1 MKLCIL
7 GTFLVIFLL
16 LDAFQ
21 CHPKAISITEEDL
34 QKDILFAARNKN
46 LDSLVRRKRFILPGV
61 TPNLL
66 NILLFPTPIL
76 PTNFIGLQVT
86 LPAPKKRT

>member
-34 QKDILFAARNKN
+34 QKDILNAARNKN
-46 LDSLVRRKRFILPGV
+46 LDSLVSSHNVLIPF
-61 TPNLL
+61 
-66 NILLFPTPIL
+66 LFSY
-76 PTNFIGLQVT
+76 NC
-86 LPAPKKRT
+86 R

>member
-1 MKLCIL
+1 MKLYIL
-7 GTFLVIFLL
+7 AIFLL
-16 LDAFQ
+16 LSLFLNIYH
-21 CHPKAISITEEDL
+21 CHPTAVDTFEKDL
-34 QKDILFAARNKN
+34 QNDIANAANQRN
-46 LDSLVRRKRFILPGV
+46 LARRKRFILPGV